1 MHHSTRHQKTHFGA
15 GPLFLLAL
23 AVLFPTAA
31 FAHEGAGVI
40 GGFQSGF
47 LHPITGY
54 DHLLA
59 MLAVGIWGAQMGGRS
74 VWMLPVVFP
83 LVMAVGGF
91 FGAIGVPLPHVE
103 LLIALSVL
111 GLGAAIALQWKA
123 PEMIAV
129 AAVGIFAVFHG
140 HAHGAELP
148 GAADPV
154 AYGIGFVV
162 ATGLIHL
169 AGIGFGLL
177 LGKLMHGWVSRAAG
191 AAIAIAGVSFLV
203 SAI

>member
-1 MHHSTRHQKTHFGA
+1 MSKFSRHAINWRQPGA
-15 GPLFLLAL
+15 FLFLVLV
-23 AVLFPTAA
+23 VLFPTAA
-31 FAHEGAGVI
+31 FAHSGAGVI

-59 MLAVGIWGAQMGGRS
+59 MVAVGIWGAQMGGRS
-74 VWMLPVVFP
+74 VWTLPVVFP

-103 LLIALSVL
+103 ILIALSVL
-111 GLGAAIALQWKA
+111 GLGGAIALQWKA
-123 PEMIAV
+123 PEMIAI

-169 AGIGFGLL
+169 AGIGFGLV
-177 LGKLMHGWVSRAAG
+177 LGKLMNGWVSRGAG
-191 AAIAIAGVSFLV
+191 ALIALAGVYFLIG
-203 SAI
+203 AL